1 MNKYL
6 FETYETRGNE
16 RVFKGYKSVRANN
29 NAEAREL
36 VLQIVDE
43 GVTVFQ
49 VYIPQDS
56 E

>member
-6 FETYETRGNE
+6 FETYEIKGRD
-16 RVFKGYKSVRANN
+16 RVFKGYKSVRASSNE
-29 NAEAREL
+29 EAREL

-56 E
+56 Q